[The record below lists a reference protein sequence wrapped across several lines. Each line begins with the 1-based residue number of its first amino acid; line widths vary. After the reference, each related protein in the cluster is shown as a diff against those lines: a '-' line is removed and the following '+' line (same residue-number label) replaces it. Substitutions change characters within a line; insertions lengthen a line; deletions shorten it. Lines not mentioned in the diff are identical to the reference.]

1 MMKTSKPPS
10 RGERSLSTVAEK
22 YLKTLQVAQAL
33 GVSVSTIKRWVD
45 LGMIQ
50 AVRTAGKHRLIP
62 YSEALRLA
70 RELGVSETNFLLMS
84 NAAGGA
90 ELEDQI
96 EQICELLEKMLRE
109 SRAEE
114 ARTLLRSMH
123 ASGWTGARLADQV
136 IRPVMGRLGH
146 SWKMGL
152 LDVYEEREASHIL
165 TTSLVELA
173 ERVGKVESEDAPL
186 ALGASIEGD
195 TYILSTLIGELVLR
209 ELGWR
214 VRNFGMNVPLRSL
227 ANACLRYRPRLV
239 FLSINYLVDEER
251 FLREYRAFHEV
262 ATMID
267 VAVIVGGHALK
278 PALRSRMVY
287 ASFGEQMAH
296 LAEFAKRLS
305 VRSASASNDDRKA
318 LGS

>member
-1 MMKTSKPPS
+1 
-10 RGERSLSTVAEK
+10 LSTVSEK

-33 GVSVSTIKRWVD
+33 GVSASTIKRWVD
-45 LGMIQ
+45 LGMLQ

-70 RELGVSETNFLLMS
+70 RELGVSETSFRLLAS
-84 NAAGGA
+84 EGESDTN
-90 ELEDQI
+90 DQT
-96 EQICELLEKMLRE
+96 EQICDLLEKLLLE
-109 SRAEE
+109 SKSEQAK
-114 ARTLLRSMH
+114 TLLRSVH
-123 ASGWTGARLADQV
+123 GSGWSGSRIADRIVQ
-136 IRPVMGRLGH
+136 PVLGRLGQ

-152 LDVYEEREASHIL
+152 LDIHQEHEASQIL
-165 TTSLVELA
+165 VTAIVDLI
-173 ERVGKVESEDAPL
+173 ERVGKAQNGEGPL

-195 TYILSTLIGELVLR
+195 TYLLSTLLGELVLR

-214 VRNFGMNVPLRSL
+214 VRNFGMNMPLRAL
-227 ANACLRYRPRLV
+227 ANAALQYRPQMV
-239 FLSINYLVDEER
+239 YLSINYVTDEER

-278 PALRSRMVY
+278 PSLRSRMVY

-305 VRSASASNDDRKA
+305 ARPTPGLLDERKA
-318 LGS
+318 VIS